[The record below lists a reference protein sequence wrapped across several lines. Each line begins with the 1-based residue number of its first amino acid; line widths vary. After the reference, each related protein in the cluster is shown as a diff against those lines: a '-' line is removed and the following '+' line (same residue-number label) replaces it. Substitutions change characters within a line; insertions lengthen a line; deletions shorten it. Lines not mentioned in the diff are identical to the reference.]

1 MSRSGSNII
10 SKLHAKSNA
19 KIYKLR
25 ESFLPDRIRRYW
37 NKLPS
42 YVKLSEDVAKF
53 KCNLDK
59 FKMESANSV
68 NSDHF
73 WDVSRLIIDKI
84 EGNPYYSLNKNNF
97 NNFLI
102 ENPYVAKKKG
112 INTKM
117 VK

>member
-1 MSRSGSNII
+1 MDSRSSSNIV
-10 SKLHAKSNA
+10 SKIHAKSNSET
-19 KIYKLR
+19 YKLR
-25 ESFLPDRIRRYW
+25 ESFLSGRIRRYW

-84 EGNPYYSLNKNNF
+84 EGNPNYSINKNK
-97 NNFLI
+97 L
-102 ENPYVAKKKG
+102 
-112 INTKM
+112 
-117 VK
+117 